1 MHELYHEYILRRE
14 KELRESKQEND
25 MPTYTLKDTKTNS
38 TWDVICSWDELQ
50 TTLNEMPDLVH
61 VIGMPKIVHERGTNM
76 KVDDGFREVISKV
89 KEKHR
94 VNNIKDY

>member
-1 MHELYHEYILRRE
+1 MQERYREYILRRE
-14 KELRESKQEND
+14 KELRESKQENI

-38 TWDVICSWDELQ
+38 TWDVMCSWDELQ
-50 TTLNEMPDLVH
+50 ETLNAMPELVH
-61 VIGMPKIVHERGTNM
+61 VLGMPKIVHERGTNL

-89 KEKHR
+89 KENHR

>member
-38 TWDVICSWDELQ
+38 TWDVIC
-50 TTLNEMPDLVH
+50 
-61 VIGMPKIVHERGTNM
+61 
-76 KVDDGFREVISKV
+76 
-89 KEKHR
+89 
-94 VNNIKDY
+94 